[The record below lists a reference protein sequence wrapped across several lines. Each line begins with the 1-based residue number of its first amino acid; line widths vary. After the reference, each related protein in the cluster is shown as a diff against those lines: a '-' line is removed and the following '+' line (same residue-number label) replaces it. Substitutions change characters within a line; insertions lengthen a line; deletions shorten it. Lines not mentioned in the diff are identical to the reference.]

1 MKLTEKARHDLEE
14 YLRDVRASLED
25 EPGVDPE
32 HVVEGIREH
41 VEAALTRQGTQ
52 PGTVEDLAD
61 VLDRLGDPRQW
72 ATSGEIPSPASLD
85 GTGDPGRPS
94 GPRALLRPELV
105 PLFLAGSGTV
115 LVLAELTVPLGWG
128 LIIAGAITAR
138 IFLDS
143 PEVRSRS
150 SSPTVVLVS
159 LLWNVSAILGT
170 GALLLLPAV
179 LVWGQSQTGGV
190 LEPLILDRTLPPG
203 GSPIPGGRPPGYW
216 PLVALLSSA
225 VTGAWWIGLGL
236 LGRGMSRRIRR
247 ALGPASYLVSGRTL
261 RGVLIGG
268 GLLLIVSLLLLFGAI
283 R

>member
-1 MKLTEKARHDLEE
+1 MKLTEKARADLAE
-14 YLRDVRASLED
+14 YLRDVRASLEGD
-25 EPGVDPE
+25 SGVDPD

-41 VEAALTRQGTQ
+41 VEAALDREGVQ
-52 PGTVEDLAD
+52 PGTAEDLAD

-72 ATSGEIPSPASLD
+72 ATSGKIPSPASLD
-85 GTGDPGRPS
+85 NTRDARGPS
-94 GPRALLRPELV
+94 GPRALLRPELA

-128 LIIAGAITAR
+128 LVIAGAVTAR

-143 PEVRSRS
+143 PEVQSRRS
-150 SSPTVVLVS
+150 SPAVVLVS
-159 LLWNVSAILGT
+159 LLWHVSAILAT
-170 GALLLLPAV
+170 GALLLLPAI

-203 GSPIPGGRPPGYW
+203 GSPVPGGRPPGYW
-216 PLVALLSSA
+216 PLVALLSCA
-225 VTGAWWIGLGL
+225 VTGAWWIGLVL
-236 LGRGMSRRIRR
+236 LGRWMSRRIRR

-261 RGVLIGG
+261 RGVLTGG
-268 GLLLIVSLLLLFGAI
+268 GLLLIFSILLLWGAI